1 MLVENWNKI
10 YGINFYTN
18 NTMYEIH
25 KDSMTIATN
34 AHTLRLIPVSGSGS
48 HAFTIVITKV
58 ENSIIKCGIYV
69 DTKWNPIEI
78 FEMSR
83 LDLKTIDA
91 FKKLL
96 SYKIQ
101 NHE

>member
-1 MLVENWNKI
+1 MLVENWDKI

-18 NTMYEIH
+18 NTMYQIQ
-25 KDSMTIATN
+25 KDTMTVAPN

-48 HAFTIVITKV
+48 LAFTIVITKM
-58 ENSIIKCGIYV
+58 ENRIKCGIYV
-69 DTKWNPIEI
+69 DRHWNPIEI
-78 FEMSR
+78 SDISR
-83 LDLKTIDA
+83 LDLKTIDT
-91 FKKLL
+91 FKKFL